1 MRRKYLLGAVLLVL
15 VALNLWRWVPAWRG
29 SSSASKS
36 MTEGEFSLD
45 FPMSPDKG
53 DFVLKRDLFQSR
65 RSMATIKVPRRV
77 PSPTQGNKTDMM
89 TPTPSLLWGIRLE
102 GVIFRGEKGQ
112 AFLRRSDE
120 IYTVSDGDEVAG
132 LYRVEK
138 ITADS
143 VALKEIATGK
153 VQMFEVTGP

>member
-1 MRRKYLLGAVLLVL
+1 M
-15 VALNLWRWVPAWRG
+15 
-29 SSSASKS
+29 
-36 MTEGEFSLD
+36 
-45 FPMSPDKG
+45 
-53 DFVLKRDLFQSR
+53 
-65 RSMATIKVPRRV
+65 
-77 PSPTQGNKTDMM
+77 
-89 TPTPSLLWGIRLE
+89 E

-112 AFLRRSDE
+112 AFFRRSDE